1 MLMGSKQDS
10 LVGLIAESLSGK
22 QQDFTRGP
30 IRRGVFLLAVPMVL
44 EMSME
49 SLFAIVDIFFVAQLG
64 AAAIA
69 ATGLTEAILT
79 LVYSV
84 SIGLGMAA
92 TAVVARR
99 VGEGDR
105 RAAGAA
111 AVQVVWL
118 GLLLGGL
125 VSVVGLLSARTLL
138 ELMGADQQTIQV
150 GLGYTTVLLGSSVS
164 IVLLFLL
171 GAVFRGAGNP
181 SLAMRSLWIA
191 NGINIVLDPCLIFGI
206 GPFPE
211 LGVTGAAIATT
222 TGRTLGVVYQLYHL
236 SRPESGLVITRADI
250 APSFEGIARIV
261 GIGAG
266 GVFQFLIATS
276 SWLLLI
282 RIIAEYG
289 PAAVAGYTVAL
300 RLFDF
305 SFLPAWGFGN
315 AASTLV
321 GQNLGA
327 RKPNRA
333 VRAVWQVVRY
343 NVVYMGSFGLV
354 FIFAGE
360 PVARFFTDDSAV
372 VAVAAECMRWAGY
385 GYALFAVGMVL
396 TQSFN
401 GAGDTKTPM
410 WINFVCYWL
419 VQIPLAYWLA
429 NALGLGPE
437 GVFISILVGESLL
450 AVYAFVLFRRGHW
463 QRTQV

>member
-1 MLMGSKQDS
+1 MGPKKNSS
-10 LVGLIAESLSGK
+10 FRLIAEALSGK

-30 IRRGVFLLAVPMVL
+30 IRRGVFLLAIPMVL

-49 SLFAIVDIFFVAQLG
+49 SLFAIVDIFFVAKLG

-92 TAVVARR
+92 TAVVSRR

-125 VSVVGLLSARTLL
+125 VSIAGVLAARSML
-138 ELMGADQQTIQV
+138 ELMGADSQTIEV

-181 SLAMRSLWIA
+181 SLSMRSLWLA
-191 NGINIVLDPCLIFGI
+191 NGINIVLDPCLIFGL

-211 LGVTGAAIATT
+211 LGVTGAAVATT
-222 TGRTLGVVYQLYHL
+222 TGRTIGVLYQLYHL
-236 SRPESGLVITRADI
+236 SRPESGLIITRADI
-250 APSFEGIARIV
+250 APNLDGIARIV
-261 GIGAG
+261 RIGAG

-282 RIIAEYG
+282 RIIAAYG

-327 RKPNRA
+327 NRPDRA
-333 VRAVWQVVRY
+333 VKAVWQVVRY
-343 NVVYMGSFGLV
+343 NVLYMGSFGFL
-354 FIFAGE
+354 FIFASE
-360 PVARFFTDDSAV
+360 PVARFFTDDLAV
-372 VAVAAECMRWAGY
+372 VAFAAECMRWAGY

-401 GAGDTKTPM
+401 GAGDTRTPM
-410 WINFVCYWL
+410 WINFVCYWV

-429 NALGLGPE
+429 NAVGLGPQ
-437 GVFISILVGESLL
+437 GVFISILIGESLL

-463 QRTQV
+463 QQVQI

>member
-1 MLMGSKQDS
+1 MGSERESK
-10 LVGLIAESLSGK
+10 LRLIRAALAGEE
-22 QQDFTRGP
+22 QDFTRGS
-30 IRRGVFLLAVPMVL
+30 IRRGVFLLAIPMVL

-49 SLFAIVDIFFVAQLG
+49 SLFAIVDIFFVAKLG

-92 TAVVARR
+92 TAIVSRR

-105 RAAGAA
+105 HAAGIA

-118 GLLLGGL
+118 GLFLGGL
-125 VSVVGLLSARTLL
+125 ISVAGVLLAQAML
-138 ELMGADQQTIQV
+138 ELMGADEETIRV
-150 GLGYTTVLLGSSVS
+150 GLGYTMVLLGSSVS
-164 IVLLFLL
+164 IVLLFLI

-181 SLAMRSLWIA
+181 SRAMRSLWLA
-191 NGINIVLDPCLIFGI
+191 NGINIVLDPCLIFGL

-222 TGRTLGVVYQLYHL
+222 IGRTTGVIYQLYYL
-236 SRPESGLVITRADI
+236 SRPESGLIITRADI
-250 APSFEGIARIV
+250 APNLAGIARIV
-261 GIGAG
+261 RVGAG

-282 RIIAEYG
+282 RIIAAYG

-305 SFLPAWGFGN
+305 TFLPAWGFGN

-327 RKPNRA
+327 GKPNRA
-333 VRAVWQVVRY
+333 TQAVWQVVRY

-354 FIFAGE
+354 FILAAE
-360 PVARFFTDDSAV
+360 PVARFFTQDPAV
-372 VAVAAECMRWAGY
+372 VEVAAQCMRWVGY
-385 GYALFAVGMVL
+385 GYAVYAVGMVL

-401 GAGDTKTPM
+401 GAGDTTTPM

-429 NALGLGPE
+429 NALALGPQ
-437 GVFISILVGESLL
+437 GVFISILVGETLL
-450 AVYAFVLFRRGHW
+450 AAYAFLLFRKGRW
-463 QRTQV
+463 QQVRV